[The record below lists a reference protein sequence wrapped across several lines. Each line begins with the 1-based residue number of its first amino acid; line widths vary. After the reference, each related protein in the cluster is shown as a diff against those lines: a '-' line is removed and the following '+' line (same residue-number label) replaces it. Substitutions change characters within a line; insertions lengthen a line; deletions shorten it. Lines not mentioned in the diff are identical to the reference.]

1 MTSRDAEVFEKLM
14 ASDEAKRAYQNDPIF
29 RQVMDA
35 VRSRVAEGGDPLVA
49 IGQTLASLS
58 ESRQKDADRRE
69 IARRLGATRS
79 TLKPWWS

>member
-1 MTSRDAEVFEKLM
+1 MSTDADVFEKLM

-49 IGQTLASLS
+49 IGQALASLS